1 MPGCSSLSCKLQAS
15 EEIGKPAVTANKRQH
30 IPSELASISAS
41 TCVESAPK
49 RCVCL
54 GNVDPSFPVAVYS
67 TIPGP
72 GSTLSLHRF
81 CGTGLGGLA
90 GGRVGMGGGGVGFSW
105 ERTRP
110 RALLPGCSHIP
121 IGLSHSQCFPGSRLT
136 AEHSHALLCCLP
148 PLFNHIFNI
157 TDGFAPLRG
166 GSLPRDTLFADS
178 LCLPELWQCPAL
190 APPCATALHPH
201 CHPAPA
207 LLHTICGTSW
217 TLKAPS
223 PRFSGQSTRTLCHL
237 PKKKKKKKKGKGTN
251 LHSFHKG
258 NTKYVPSL
266 F

>member
-1 MPGCSSLSCKLQAS
+1 M
-15 EEIGKPAVTANKRQH
+15 TANKRQH

-41 TCVESAPK
+41 SWAESTPK

-54 GNVDPSFPVAVYS
+54 GNVDPSLPVAVHS
-67 TIPGP
+67 TILGP

-90 GGRVGMGGGGVGFSW
+90 GDGVGMCGGVGLSW

-110 RALLPGCSHIP
+110 RVLLPGCSHIP
-121 IGLSHSQCFPGSRLT
+121 IGLSHSQCSPGSTLT
-136 AEHSHALLCCLP
+136 AERSHALLCCLP
-148 PLFNHIFNI
+148 PLFNHIFNV

-166 GSLPRDTLFADS
+166 RSLPHDTLFANS
-178 LCLPELWQCPAL
+178 LCLPEPWQCPAL
-190 APPCATALHPH
+190 APSCATALRPR

-207 LLHTICGTSW
+207 LLHTICVTSW

-223 PRFSGQSTRTLCHL
+223 PDFGGNPRGHSAIYQT
-237 PKKKKKKKKGKGTN
+237 KKKGKGTN

-258 NTKYVPSL
+258 NTKYVPSI

>member
-41 TCVESAPK
+41 TWVESTPQ

-54 GNVDPSFPVAVYS
+54 GNVDPSLPVAVHS

-90 GGRVGMGGGGVGFSW
+90 GDGVGICGGVGLSW

-121 IGLSHSQCFPGSRLT
+121 IGLSHSQCSPGSTLT
-136 AEHSHALLCCLP
+136 AERSHALLCCLP
-148 PLFNHIFNI
+148 PLFNHIFNV

-166 GSLPRDTLFADS
+166 RSLPHDTLFANS
-178 LCLPELWQCPAL
+178 LCLPEPWQCPAL
-190 APPCATALHPH
+190 APSCATALRPR

-207 LLHTICGTSW
+207 LLHTNLCYKLDIE
-217 TLKAPS
+217 S
-223 PRFSGQSTRTLCHL
+223 PISKFWGQSTRTLCHL
-237 PKKKKKKKKGKGTN
+237 PNKKEGKRN
-251 LHSFHKG
+251 
-258 NTKYVPSL
+258 
-266 F
+266 